1 MTTRQDDNS
10 TFAAY
15 TPPDMPWLDS
25 YEPEVPREF
34 VAPDLTLHG
43 LLEKTAADYSGNIA
57 TIFFGA
63 RLTYAQLDDQANRF
77 ASALQSLGVRPGDRV
92 AIVLPNCPQFLI
104 ALFGALKAGAVA
116 IPLNPAYVP
125 RELAMHFSDAG
136 VETVVTLT
144 TLAPRV
150 QEAMP
155 GTPVSRLIV
164 TLIQNYLT
172 PLMGLMLAAQ
182 ERRSGAAPAVQG
194 DGLHVFLDLIRNGS
208 PEFERPAVSPD
219 DPALLLYTGGTTG
232 TPKGAALSHRNLVS
246 NALQMYSWVWDTRP
260 EKHDVY
266 LGVIPFFHSY
276 GMTVVMNMAIVAAA
290 SIVLLPRFNT
300 KDVLRAIARFRP
312 TVFPAVPT
320 MYNAIARHPLSARYD
335 LRSIR
340 VCISGAAPLP
350 AEVMHAF
357 ESVTGARL
365 VEGYGLTEAS
375 PVTHCNPIYGERR
388 AGSIGLPL
396 PGTRARIVHPETGEP
411 LPLGKVG
418 ELAVSGPQV
427 MQGYWSRPDETA
439 PIIRDG
445 WLLTGDMARMDE
457 QGYFYMVD
465 RKKELIIVGGLN
477 VYPREVED
485 ALYENEKVEEVVVAG
500 VPDLHRGEIVKAYVV
515 LKPNAEATEAELS
528 AFLAERL
535 APYKLPTRV
544 TFRES
549 LPKSA
554 VGKYLRRELVAEELA
569 KAEATPPQ
577 GRQT

>member
-1 MTTRQDDNS
+1 
-10 TFAAY
+10 
-15 TPPDMPWLDS
+15 MPWLDS

-34 VAPDLTLHG
+34 VAPDLTLHE
-43 LLEKTAADYSGNIA
+43 LFEKTAADYPGNVA

-92 AIVLPNCPQFLI
+92 AILLPNCPQFI
-104 ALFGALKAGAVA
+104 VALFGALKAGAVA

-125 RELAMHFSDAG
+125 RELAMQFADAG
-136 VETVVTLT
+136 VETVITLNM
-144 TLAPRV
+144 LAPRV

-172 PLMGLMLAAQ
+172 TLMGLMLAAQ

-194 DGLHVFLDLIRNGS
+194 DGLHGFLDLIRNAS
-208 PEFERPAVSPD
+208 PDFERPAVSPD

-232 TPKGAALSHRNLVS
+232 TPKAAALSHRNLVS

-276 GMTVVMNMAIVAAA
+276 GMTVVMNMAIAAAA
-290 SIVLLPRFNT
+290 SIVLLPRFNM

-396 PGTRARIVHPETGEP
+396 PGTRARVVHPETGEP
-411 LPLGKVG
+411 VPLGEVG

-427 MQGYWSRPDETA
+427 MQGYWNRSDETA
-439 PIIRDG
+439 LIIRDG
-445 WLLTGDMARMDE
+445 WLLTGDMARTDE

-465 RKKELIIVGGLN
+465 RKKELIIVSGLN

-500 VPDLHRGEIVKAYVV
+500 VPDPHRGEIVKAYVV

-535 APYKLPTRV
+535 APFKLPARV

-569 KAEATPPQ
+569 KTEAQPPQ
-577 GRQT
+577 G

>member
-1 MTTRQDDNS
+1 MTTDQHTS
-10 TFAAY
+10 PIQAH
-15 TPPDMPWLDS
+15 TPPGDMPWLAS
-25 YEPEVPREF
+25 YEPEVPPDF
-34 VAPDLTLHG
+34 SPPDLTLHD
-43 LLEKTAADYSGNIA
+43 LLEKSAREYPNNTA
-57 TIFFGA
+57 TVFFGA

-77 ASALQSLGVRPGDRV
+77 ASALQSLGVQRGDRV

-104 ALFGALKAGAVA
+104 ALFGALKAGAIA

-125 RELAMHFSDAG
+125 RELTAQFTDAG
-136 VETVVTLT
+136 VETVVTLNT
-144 TLAPRV
+144 NAARV

-155 GTPVSRLIV
+155 DTPVKRLIV

-172 PLMGLMLAAQ
+172 PLMGLMLNVQ
-182 ERRSGAAPAVQG
+182 ERRAAANAPFTQNEGVLTFA
-194 DGLHVFLDLIRNGS
+194 DLIRSAS
-208 PEFERPAVSPD
+208 PEFERPEVHPD

-232 TPKGAALSHRNLVS
+232 TPKGATLSHRNLVS
-246 NALQMYSWVWDTRP
+246 NALQTYAWVWDTRP

-276 GMTVVMNMAIVAAA
+276 GLTVVLNMAIAAA
-290 SIVLLPRFNT
+290 ACIVLLPRFNL

-320 MYNAIARHPLSARYD
+320 MYNAIARHPLAARYD

-350 AEVMHAF
+350 SEVMHAF

-365 VEGYGLTEAS
+365 VEGYGLTETS

-388 AGSIGLPL
+388 AGSIGLPI
-396 PGTRARIVHPETGEP
+396 PGTHARIVRPDTGEP
-411 LPLGKVG
+411 LPPGEIG
-418 ELAVSGPQV
+418 ELAVAGPQV
-427 MQGYWSRPDETA
+427 MLGYWHRPEETA
-439 PIIRDG
+439 EIMREG

-457 QGYFYMVD
+457 QGYFYVID

-485 ALYENEKVEEVVVAG
+485 ALYENDKVQEVLVAG
-500 VPDLHRGEIVKAYVV
+500 VPDPQRGEIVKAYVV
-515 LKPNAEATEAELS
+515 LKPDAEASEDELQ

-535 APYKLPTRV
+535 AHYKRPARI

-554 VGKYLRRELVAEELA
+554 IGKYLRRELVAEELA
-569 KAEATPPQ
+569 KAEGTPTQ
-577 GRQT
+577 GG

>member
-1 MTTRQDDNS
+1 MTTEQQNAFF
-10 TFAAY
+10 TAH

-25 YEPEVPREF
+25 YEPEVPRDF
-34 VAPDLTLHG
+34 SPPDLTLHG
-43 LLEKTAADYSGNIA
+43 LFEKTAAEYPDNIA

-63 RLTYAQLDDQANRF
+63 RLTYAQLDDQASRF
-77 ASALQSLGVRPGDRV
+77 ASALQTLGVRPGDRV
-92 AIVLPNCPQFLI
+92 AIILPNCPPFI
-104 ALFGALKAGAVA
+104 VALFGALKAGAVA

-125 RELAMHFSDAG
+125 RELAVQFADAG
-136 VETVVTLT
+136 VETVVTLN
-144 TLAPRV
+144 TLASRV
-150 QEAMP
+150 QEAVP
-155 GTPVSRLIV
+155 GTPVTRLIV
-164 TLIQNYLT
+164 TLLQNYLT
-172 PLMGLMLAAQ
+172 PLMGLMLTAQ
-182 ERRSGAAPAVQG
+182 ERRAATGPLVSGEGVHAFA
-194 DGLHVFLDLIRNGS
+194 DLIRAAS
-208 PEFERPAVSPD
+208 PEFDRPIVTPD

-232 TPKGAALSHRNLVS
+232 TPKGATLSHRSITS

-260 EKHDVY
+260 EKRDVY

-276 GMTVVMNMAIVAAA
+276 GMTVVMNMAIASAA
-290 SIVLLPRFNT
+290 SIVLLPRFT
-300 KDVLRAIARFRP
+300 MKDVLRAIARFRP

-320 MYNAIARHPLSARYD
+320 MYNAIARHPLAARYD

-350 AEVMHAF
+350 AEVMQAF
-357 ESVTGARL
+357 EGVTGARL

-388 AGSIGLPL
+388 PGSIGLPL
-396 PGTRARIVHPETGEP
+396 PGTRARVVHPETGEP
-411 LPLGKVG
+411 LPPGEVG
-418 ELAVSGPQV
+418 ELAVAGPQV
-427 MQGYWSRPDETA
+427 MQGYWNRPEETA
-439 PIIRDG
+439 DIIRDG
-445 WLLTGDMARMDE
+445 WLLTGDMVRMDE

-485 ALYENEKVEEVVVAG
+485 ALYENEKVQEVLVAG
-500 VPDLHRGEIVKAYVV
+500 VPDPHRGEIVKAYVV
-515 LKPNAEATEAELS
+515 LKPNAETTEAELS

-535 APYKLPTRV
+535 APYKLPSRI

-569 KAEATPPQ
+569 KTEGMQAP
-577 GRQT
+577 GS